1 MSLAGSSHSPYLSPD
16 NASIIG
22 ISDEDVILHTLGE
35 GRVGLCLV
43 ARNGWILQS
52 EHRAGG
58 KLWWNTEWRWGL
70 EGCYSPVSIC
80 TIVSMA
86 PKKYSYINYTS
97 ISLLEQERADSLR
110 WPLHSSIHC
119 PTHCLHIHTR
129 TNQNEDDP
137 HPIGLHAIDQ
147 GWKPREL
154 GAELEVQLPLHVVN
168 VWVLHILGWHKE
180 QWLMLVK
187 VQTPEENVSLPI

>member
-58 KLWWNTEWRWGL
+58 KLWWNTEWWWGL

-110 WPLHSSIHC
+110 WPLHKSIHC
-119 PTHCLHIHTR
+119 PTHCHTF
-129 TNQNEDDP
+129 TQ
-137 HPIGLHAIDQ
+137 GLTRMRMTLIPLAFMRLIRA
-147 GWKPREL
+147 GNPENL
-154 GAELEVQLPLHVVN
+154 GL
-168 VWVLHILGWHKE
+168 
-180 QWLMLVK
+180 
-187 VQTPEENVSLPI
+187 SLKSSCLSM